1 MQRFFDV
8 VQDRSGNCI
17 PNALVYVYV
26 GSTSTLATLYSDN
39 GVTTA
44 PNPVTTNSDGEY
56 AFYAANGTYTLN
68 VQATGYESQSRPG
81 TILFDPADA
90 GFVTPPFTIAE
101 GGTGGTT
108 AATARS
114 NLSAAASGANNDITS
129 LTGLT
134 TALSLG
140 QGGTGGTSAST
151 ARSSLSA
158 AASGANSDITSLTG
172 LTTALSVAQGGTGG
186 TTVATAATSL
196 QGTGLDS
203 NAVGFRTVPQNIQ
216 SISYVTVAADS
227 GKHIFTSTG
236 SITFTIA
243 ANSSVAYPIGTAI
256 TFVNTNA
263 SSITI
268 AINSDV
274 MTLAGGT
281 NTGSRTLAQNGVATA
296 LKIGATS
303 WLISGTGLT

>member
-39 GVTTA
+39 GVTTT

-56 AFYAANGTYTLN
+56 AFYAANNTYTLN
-68 VQATGYESQSRPG
+68 VQATGYTTDTRPG
-81 TILFDPADA
+81 TVLFDPADS
-90 GFVTPPFTIAE
+90 GFVAPPFT
-101 GGTGGTT
+101 
-108 AATARS
+108 
-114 NLSAAASGANNDITS
+114 L
-129 LTGLT
+129 
-134 TALSLG
+134 
-140 QGGTGGTSAST
+140 
-151 ARSSLSA
+151 
-158 AASGANSDITSLTG
+158 
-172 LTTALSVAQGGTGG
+172 AQGGTGG

-196 QGTGLDS
+196 QGTGLDT

-243 ANSSVAYPIGTAI
+243 ANASVAYPIGTAI

-263 SSITI
+263 SSISI
-268 AINSDV
+268 AITSDT
-274 MTLAGGT
+274 MTLAGTTTTGT
-281 NTGSRTLAQNGVATA
+281 RTLAQNGVATA
-296 LKIGATS
+296 LKVGATS